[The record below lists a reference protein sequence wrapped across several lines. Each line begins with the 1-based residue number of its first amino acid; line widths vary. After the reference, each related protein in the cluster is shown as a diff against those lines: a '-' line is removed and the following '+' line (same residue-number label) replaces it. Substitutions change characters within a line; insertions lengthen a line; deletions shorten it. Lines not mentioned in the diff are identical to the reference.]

1 MPYPNFHAARI
12 TDPSKYDEFRTFTPE
27 GFPAGLSLILGIKD
41 GKSEAQAVRAD
52 KEKWTTARFKQWLKD
67 NSYEVILFEPAM
79 RTNSK
84 AAKAM
89 QSYFSAWTPLD
100 LMKAE
105 EKGDGEENR
114 AYIEGIISSDSVDQ
128 QGDIIKQ
135 DGLDFSYFLRRGY
148 LNDDHKQGAAN
159 IVGQPISVYRTKLQD
174 GTPATAMKGYLYLNK
189 PNARQIY
196 DTAIAMKSAGSDR
209 RLGFSIEGA
218 VEARDPKNPSVITK
232 ARVLHV
238 AVTAAPCNTD
248 ASNMELVQRSLA
260 YYNSLASSA
269 GSGNGDM
276 EVEQD
281 PMLLELA
288 RQLLQQNPELARME
302 LLQAMATVVSELQDS
317 SDKKDEVS
325 ADDDSMDDGS
335 IETLDAEEDSVAT
348 MSYDLLDSSTD
359 SSMFNDK
366 DSSMDSAED
375 EEDSLMDNEEA
386 NQMDS
391 SNGEDAPAK
400 SNIEILSSIMLDKMK
415 GDLAIMM
422 NEALSSIVSLDNKGN
437 KPIISSSQLAQ
448 LLLNSFPHLSN
459 TQAKTLA
466 VKLVSAAKNRY
477 N

>member
-1 MPYPNFHAARI
+1 
-12 TDPSKYDEFRTFTPE
+12 
-27 GFPAGLSLILGIKD
+27 
-41 GKSEAQAVRAD
+41 
-52 KEKWTTARFKQWLKD
+52 
-67 NSYEVILFEPAM
+67 
-79 RTNSK
+79 
-84 AAKAM
+84 
-89 QSYFSAWTPLD
+89 
-100 LMKAE
+100 
-105 EKGDGEENR
+105 
-114 AYIEGIISSDSVDQ
+114 
-128 QGDIIKQ
+128 
-135 DGLDFSYFLRRGY
+135 
-148 LNDDHKQGAAN
+148 
-159 IVGQPISVYRTKLQD
+159 
-174 GTPATAMKGYLYLNK
+174 
-189 PNARQIY
+189 
-196 DTAIAMKSAGSDR
+196 
-209 RLGFSIEGA
+209 
-218 VEARDPKNPSVITK
+218 
-232 ARVLHV
+232 
-238 AVTAAPCNTD
+238 
-248 ASNMELVQRSLA
+248 
-260 YYNSLASSA
+260 
-269 GSGNGDM
+269 
-276 EVEQD
+276 
-281 PMLLELA
+281 MLLELA

-415 GDLAIMM
+415 GDLATMM